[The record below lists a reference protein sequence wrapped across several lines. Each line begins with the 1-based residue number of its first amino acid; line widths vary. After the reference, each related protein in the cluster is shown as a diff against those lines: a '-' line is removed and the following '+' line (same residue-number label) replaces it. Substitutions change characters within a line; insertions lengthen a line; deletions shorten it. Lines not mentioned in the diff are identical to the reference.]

1 MSMSSKEKRDWVI
14 EENRLDTFDLI
25 INVLKEHEK
34 NLDDLVCR
42 LDTLIETL
50 STIMG
55 RLEYLSKKI

>member
-1 MSMSSKEKRDWVI
+1 MSSKEKRDWVI

-34 NLDDLVCR
+34 SLDDLVCR
-42 LDTLIETL
+42 LDTLTETL
-50 STIMG
+50 SAIMV

>member
-1 MSMSSKEKRDWVI
+1 MSSKEKRDWAI
-14 EENRLDTFDLI
+14 EENRLDTFDLV

-34 NLDDLVCR
+34 SLDDLVCR

-55 RLEYLSKKI
+55 RLEYISKKI

>member
-1 MSMSSKEKRDWVI
+1 MSSKEKRDWVI

-42 LDTLIETL
+42 LDTLIETI